1 MMTEKKSLSEQK
13 DRFTTAARELGAD
26 ESEDAL
32 DRVMGSLDLKKSRDD
47 EGKPGKRATDE

>member
-1 MMTEKKSLSEQK
+1 MTEKKSLSEQK